1 MKNEKL
7 KLSKLES
14 IQMSNFLMKKEL
26 ISYLTDKYKEQ
37 INRKKFSIFINS
49 FIEDLFNIMNQQI
62 LTCVQVNEFNSES
75 QIEHLI
81 NNNKSI
87 SFTMILNFYDKII
100 SFLNSIKNKI
110 TISRN
115 FSNNNIINRKLTN
128 ITYID
133 NNKNLVQF
141 EKNFFKKKFK
151 TNYNSLKNSFAKY
164 DKTYN
169 NINHNNKSNILLLS
183 SPNTSK
189 TESISSIKL
198 DFIDLKKLEKNKEK
212 EDIQVIIKPQKVKES
227 NNIKNIN
234 NKIILTKQIYK
245 ICNSIPVSRKKF
257 LNNFPERKN
266 SFNKKIKTN
275 KINIKK
281 SKSNLKSPN
290 VSHSEDSKN

>member
-26 ISYLTDKYKEQ
+26 ISYLVDKNKNQ
-37 INRKKFSIFINS
+37 IKKKKFSIFITS
-49 FIEDLFNIMNQQI
+49 FIEDLFNIINQQI
-62 LTCVQVNEFNSES
+62 LTCVQVHELNSES
-75 QIEHLI
+75 QIDHLI
-81 NNNKSI
+81 NNNKNI
-87 SFTMILNFYDKII
+87 SSTMILNFYDKIM
-100 SFLNSIKNKI
+100 SYLNSIKNTI

-115 FSNNNIINRKLTN
+115 FSNNNIINKKLTN
-128 ITYID
+128 IT
-133 NNKNLVQF
+133 NKNIVEF
-141 EKNFFKKKFK
+141 EKNFFKKKLK
-151 TNYNSLKNSFAKY
+151 ANYNSLKNILIKN
-164 DKTYN
+164 DKTYIN
-169 NINHNNKSNILLLS
+169 NNNNKSNILLLS

-189 TESISSIKL
+189 TESLNSMKL
-198 DFIDLKKLEKNKEK
+198 DIIDLKKLEMNKEK
-212 EDIQVIIKPQKVKES
+212 DDIQVVIKPKEMKEN
-227 NNIKNIN
+227 NNIQNIN

-245 ICNSIPVSRKKF
+245 VCNSIPISRKNL

-290 VSHSEDSKN
+290 VSHSEDNKN